1 MRIITLI
8 CLVAISATL
17 SAAELPKP
25 QTVRIQPAS
34 DEGERAMK
42 GFKLADGLSVD
53 IVASE
58 PLLANPVA
66 FDIDEKGNFYVVESF
81 RLHKGVTD
89 IRQHM
94 NWLDEE
100 LASQSVEDM
109 RKMYHRHKVKGLTD
123 YSDRVRLLVDTD
135 DDGLLDKATVFADG
149 FNDEV
154 DGLAA
159 GVLPRYGKVWFT
171 NIPHLWLLEDADGDG
186 VAEKRRQIASGFGVR
201 VGFLGHDLHGL
212 RLGPDGR
219 VYFSIGD
226 RAASVTTAEGRKLH
240 TPESGTIYRC
250 ELDGSDL
257 EVYHTGLRNPQ
268 ELAFDQFG
276 NLFTG
281 DNNSDGGD
289 PARWVNAV
297 ESGDSGWRI
306 GWQFLNSAPWT
317 TRRGPWLD
325 EKMCFPDGRAAH
337 RIPPIANIGNGPSG
351 LTYYPGTGFGDR
363 FENMFLMCD
372 FKGTPSRSGI
382 HAIRNK
388 PLGAHFLVD
397 KVDEVI
403 WNVLLTD
410 VEFGFDGNIYVSD
423 WVNGWGMTGKGRL
436 YRLSG
441 NEKDRAADQVKK
453 LFAGGIETL
462 RNRRLAKLLGHVD
475 MRVRMA
481 AQFELVKRDN
491 VRALARAATQ
501 TDNQLT
507 RLHGIWGLG
516 QISRRTESVNEKLL
530 PLLKDADAEVRTQT
544 AKVLGDAKYN
554 AAHPSLVALLAD
566 KSSRARA
573 QAAIALSK
581 LNKSV
586 GEPLI
591 RMIAENNGND
601 PVLQHAGILALASN
615 SSAADLVKLNL
626 RKPASIRTA
635 AVVALRRKNSR
646 NVAAFLNDGNA
657 LVQLE
662 AARAIA
668 DAHIDSAMPQLAD
681 LAKRTDLAKPVMRR
695 ALNANFRL
703 AEAEALASVASNNE
717 QAELARGEA
726 LNLLAA
732 WENPSGRDRVTGL
745 WRPIAKRDASAAAT
759 ALGPKINSIL
769 RNSSGLIRNEAIA
782 AAAKLKLKTA
792 GPALLAILKDEKVGS
807 ARAAALRA
815 LGQIEAAE
823 LEDAVAYGGEAKDT
837 AIRSAA
843 TRLAAK
849 VKPAG
854 ATGKLKAALAKGSM
868 REQQS
873 ALVAL
878 GDLKETAADK
888 ILATWLDK
896 LLADK
901 VPAALKLEL
910 LEAAAKRSGDT
921 VKAKLAKFNESRPDP
936 RQNFFALE
944 PYAETLEGGQ
954 AEKGKKLFYENVAL
968 SCVRCHVIDGQGGE
982 VGPVLDDI
990 GTKVDRKYLLESIV
1004 NPNASIAK
1012 GYNFFLIT
1020 LKNGQGYAGII
1031 KSETDKEVVINSPED
1046 GIVTVKTADIKDRIK
1061 GPSGMPPGLQSI
1073 VSKSELR
1080 DLIEFLAQQK
1090 KPAKKE

>member
-1 MRIITLI
+1 MRIFTLI
-8 CLVAISATL
+8 CLAAVAVTAIGAD
-17 SAAELPKP
+17 LPRP
-25 QTVRIQPAS
+25 QEVRIQPAS
-34 DEGERAMK
+34 DEGKSAMK

-53 IVASE
+53 LIAAE

-109 RKMYHRHKVKGLTD
+109 RKMFYRHKVKGLTD
-123 YSDRVRLLVDTD
+123 YSDRVRLLLDTN
-135 DDGLLDKATVFADG
+135 DDGILDKATVFADG
-149 FNDEV
+149 FNGEV

-159 GVLPRYGKVWFT
+159 GVLPRDGKVWFT

-186 VAEKRRQIASGFGVR
+186 VAEKRERVASGFGVR

-212 RLGPDGR
+212 RIGHDGR
-219 VYFSIGD
+219 LYFSIGD
-226 RAASVTTAEGRKLH
+226 RGASVTTTEGRKLH
-240 TPESGTIYRC
+240 TPEYGTIYRC
-250 ELDGSDL
+250 ELDGSGL
-257 EVYHTGLRNPQ
+257 EVYHYGLRNPQ

-289 PARWVNAV
+289 PARWVHAV
-297 ESGDSGWRI
+297 EGGDSGWRI

-363 FENMFLMCD
+363 YSDMFLMCD

-382 HAIRNK
+382 HAIRNA
-388 PLGAHFLVD
+388 PFGAHFMVE
-397 KVDEVI
+397 KQEQVI

-410 VEFGFDGNIYVSD
+410 VEFGFDGNMYVSD

-436 YRLSG
+436 YRLASS
-441 NEKDRAADQVKK
+441 EKDTAADGVKK
-453 LFAGGIETL
+453 LFAQGFGKL
-462 RNRRLAKLLGHVD
+462 KDARLAKLLSHAD
-475 MRVRMA
+475 MRVRQA
-481 AQFELVKRDN
+481 SQFELAKRKNVKALTN
-491 VRALARAATQ
+491 VAAGSE
-501 TDNQLT
+501 NQLA
-507 RLHGIWGLG
+507 RLHGIWGVG
-516 QISRRTESVNEKLL
+516 QISRRDASANAPLL
-530 PLLKDADAEVRTQT
+530 PLLKDADAEVRAQT
-544 AKVLGDAKYN
+544 VKVLGDAGYN
-554 AAHPSLVALLAD
+554 AAHATVVTLLRD
-566 KSSRARA
+566 KSARVRA

-581 LNKSV
+581 LDQ
-586 GEPLI
+586 GAGDALI
-591 RMIAENNGND
+591 RLIAENNGND
-601 PVLQHAGILALASN
+601 PVVHHATILALTRH
-615 SSAADLVKLNL
+615 SSAGDLVKLNA
-626 RKPASIRTA
+626 RKPAAIRTA
-635 AVVALRRKNSR
+635 AVVALRRQRSGD
-646 NVAAFLNDGNA
+646 VATFLNDGNA

-668 DAHIDSAMPQLAD
+668 DEHIDSAMPQLAR

-695 ALNANFRL
+695 ALNANYRL
-703 AEAEALASVASNNE
+703 ANAGVLAAVAADSG
-717 QAELARGEA
+717 QAELARAEA

-732 WENPSGRDRVTGL
+732 WENPSGRDRITGL
-745 WRPIAKRDASAAAT
+745 WRPIAKRDNSAAVAV
-759 ALGPKINSIL
+759 LGGTINPIL
-769 RNSSGLIRNEAIA
+769 RNSEGLVRNEAINTVS
-782 AAAKLKLKTA
+782 KLKLKSA
-792 GPALLAILKDEKVGS
+792 SPALLAILEDEKAGS

-815 LGQIEAAE
+815 LGEIDSPE
-823 LEDAVAYGGEAKDT
+823 LADAVAYGNTAKDT

-854 ATGKLKAALAKGSM
+854 ATGKLEATLIKGSVS
-868 REQQS
+868 EKQS

-878 GDLKETAADK
+878 GELKDAAADK
-888 ILATWLDK
+888 VLAAWLDK
-896 LLADK
+896 LLADN
-901 VPAALKLEL
+901 VSAALKLEL
-910 LEAAAKRSGDT
+910 LEAAAKRSDDA
-921 VKAKLAKFNESRPDP
+921 VKSRLAKFNESRPDP

-944 PYAETLEGGQ
+944 PYAETLEGGN
-954 AEKGKKLFYENVAL
+954 AARGKKVFFENVAL
-968 SCVRCHVIDGQGGE
+968 SCARCHVVGGQGGE
-982 VGPVLDDI
+982 VGPALDDI
-990 GTKVDRKYLLESIV
+990 GAKVDRDYLLESIV
-1004 NPNASIAK
+1004 NPNAAIAK
-1012 GYNFFLIT
+1012 GYDFFLIT

-1031 KSETDKEVVINSPED
+1031 KSETDKEMVINSPED
-1046 GIVTVKTADIKDRIK
+1046 GIVTVKTADIKERIK
-1061 GPSGMPPGLQSI
+1061 GPSGMPPGLQL
-1073 VSKSELR
+1073 VATKNELR

-1090 KPAKKE
+1090 KPATKE